1 MDRKGPKRRRIEIPL
16 PSKPRPYRPGDGP
29 SLAPVR
35 LTLDNDSTAFIV
47 EKRVIPSQAPNGE
60 LKLDLCY
67 DLGWSDLPAARVAIL
82 ATKVLDYV
90 SPRTLEDWEY
100 KCLVEQDAE
109 RERQEAEEK
118 RQADELAQ
126 ARARAERATAT
137 PNVRIPLSAT
147 ATQKKR
153 GRPSKAEMV
162 AKKIAKQAGF
172 APDELASVPISTPS
186 IMAPSLSTP
195 QKTAPLDAEEPEE
208 NPNEAIAKQLYGSGS
223 PMESGSGS
231 ESQDPD
237 DIGDLDIAAALAP
250 SRSVPGPSS
259 RGYGTQFS
267 VSAPSSIPFDDLDSP
282 VPISLRAQPLAPKL
296 TTPVPV
302 PLLPEVTQRTATTAV
317 PVPAYA
323 LSKQKPRETPVPP
336 PTNVLR
342 DTLKP
347 KPEKTFT
354 PVPVPSLPKFAR
366 VTHREESGPGSVGST
381 PVALSSQGRRPEK
394 HHTPDGG
401 KNQSIAPP
409 TKKLKSS
416 RKKKPAKNDDNA
428 WEVKRLEGDK
438 LVDFDGEY
446 KQYYRVRWEG
456 DWPPGENPTWEPE
469 ANISKSLIDEY
480 WQKKT
485 KKTGQ
490 GSPERPKPVL
500 KRKWSSVAEAFEGDT
515 DDATLRN
522 AAAEDDSNG
531 AEERLDVTGR
541 KSRTSSP
548 ARKAR
553 VEPSLLTDLWAS
565 FRGSRA
571 FGS

>member
-29 SLAPVR
+29 ALAPVR

-67 DLGWSDLPAARVAIL
+67 DVGWSDLPAARVAIL
-82 ATKVLDYV
+82 ATKILDYV
-90 SPRTLEDWEY
+90 SPRTLENWEY
-100 KCLVEQDAE
+100 KCMLEQDAE
-109 RERQEAEEK
+109 REKQEAEE
-118 RQADELAQ
+118 RRLAEEVD
-126 ARARAERATAT
+126 RAQVRAITT
-137 PNVRIPLSAT
+137 PTVGTPLSAT
-147 ATQKKR
+147 VSQKKR

-186 IMAPSLSTP
+186 IMASLSTP
-195 QKTAPLDAEEPEE
+195 QKTAPLETTTDAEEIEE
-208 NPNEAIAKQLYGSGS
+208 NPNEAIAKQLYGIRSDTD
-223 PMESGSGS
+223 SGSGS
-231 ESQDPD
+231 DSQDSDD
-237 DIGDLDIAAALAP
+237 DIGDPRVAAALAP
-250 SRSVPGPSS
+250 SRSMPGPSS
-259 RGYGTQFS
+259 RGYGTQFPVS
-267 VSAPSSIPFDDLDSP
+267 VPSSVPFVDLDSP
-282 VPISLRAQPLAPKL
+282 LPISFRAQSSAPKL

-302 PLLPEVTQRTATTAV
+302 PLLPEATQRRATTAV

-323 LSKQKPRETPVPP
+323 FSKQKPKETPIPV
-336 PTNVLR
+336 PTNVWQDSLNPNR
-342 DTLKP
+342 
-347 KPEKTFT
+347 EKTFT
-354 PVPVPSLPKFAR
+354 PVPVPSLPKITLI
-366 VTHREESGPGSVGST
+366 THPEEKKSRNASFTPAALGSQMST
-381 PVALSSQGRRPEK
+381 PEGFI
-394 HHTPDGG
+394 TPHGG
-401 KNQSIAPP
+401 KNQSMTSPI
-409 TKKLKSS
+409 KKPKSS
-416 RKKKPAKNDDNA
+416 RKKKPAKKDDNA

-438 LVDFDGEY
+438 LVDFDGDHM
-446 KQYYRVRWEG
+446 QYYKVRWEG
-456 DWPPGENPTWEPE
+456 NWPPGENPTWEPE

-480 WQKKT
+480 WQKKA

-490 GSPERPKPVL
+490 SSPGRQPVL
-500 KRKWSSVAEAFEGDT
+500 KRKWSSVADAFEGDT
-515 DDATLRN
+515 DIATLQDT
-522 AAAEDDSNG
+522 AAEDDSNG

-553 VEPSLLTDLWAS
+553 VEPSLLNDLWAS